1 MDPFELRRV
10 ELLHSSLDAD
20 KSRSSK
26 QWYVLDAKICGGYV
40 SKFLSSSPLV
50 LNFLS
55 EFTSVQRSELK
66 KWREFGWPALSR
78 LQSGN
83 RLSVWSCLCRS
94 ATEI

>member
-10 ELLHSSLDAD
+10 ELLYSSSDAD

-50 LNFLS
+50 LNFPS
-55 EFTSVQRSELK
+55 
-66 KWREFGWPALSR
+66 
-78 LQSGN
+78 
-83 RLSVWSCLCRS
+83 
-94 ATEI
+94 